1 METTILSNQ
10 QFKVSDWSGGTTT
23 ELFIFPPNASYQERN
38 FVFRLSTALVEIE
51 KSTFTSLPG
60 VTRKIMILDGEIR
73 IDHQN
78 HYAKNLRKFDVD
90 TFEGDWKTTSVGR
103 CTDFNLMTTEKIKV
117 DLTAVVIEENQRLDY
132 QVESGWNWVFI
143 YLYSGQINIH
153 LDHDFFTL
161 NSGILLVIS
170 NEVSCSLQIKGVKK
184 SELVF
189 SKIKR

>member
-10 QFKVSDWSGGTTT
+10 HFKVSDWSGGTTT
-23 ELFIFPPNASYQERN
+23 ELFIFPPDASYQERN
-38 FVFRLSTALVEIE
+38 FVFRLSTARIEIE

-73 IDHQN
+73 INHQN
-78 HYAKNLRKFDVD
+78 HYAKTLRKFDVD

-117 DLTAVVIEENQRLDY
+117 DLTAAVIEENQHLDY
-132 QVESGWNWVFI
+132 PVEAEWNWVFI

-153 LDHDFFTL
+153 LHHDFFTL

-170 NEVSCSLQIKGVKK
+170 NLVSSVLQIKGVKR

>member
-10 QFKVSDWSGGTTT
+10 QFKISDWSGGTTT
-23 ELFIFPPNASYQERN
+23 ELYIFPPDASYQERN
-38 FVFRLSTALVEIE
+38 FVFRLSTAKVEIE
-51 KSTFTSLPG
+51 KSEFTSLPG

-73 IDHQN
+73 INHQN
-78 HYAKNLRKFDVD
+78 HYTKKLSKFDVD

-117 DLTAVVIEENQRLDY
+117 DLTAVVIEKNQSLDY
-132 QVESGWNWVFI
+132 QVEPGWNWVFI

-153 LDHDFFTL
+153 LVHDFFTL

-170 NEVSCSLQIKGVKK
+170 NVVSCALQIKGVKR

>member
-23 ELFIFPPNASYQERN
+23 QLYIFPPDASYQKRN
-38 FVFRLSTALVEIE
+38 FIFRLSTARVEME
-51 KSTFTSLPG
+51 KSEFTSLPG

-73 IDHQN
+73 INHQN

-103 CTDFNLMTTEKIKV
+103 CTDFNLMTTEKISV
-117 DLTAVVIEENQRLDY
+117 DLTAVVIEENQLLDY
-132 QVESGWNWVFI
+132 PVEPGWDWLII
-143 YLYSGQINIH
+143 YLYSGHINMH
-153 LDHDFFTL
+153 LDNDFFDL
-161 NSGILLVIS
+161 GPGNLLVIS
-170 NEVSCSLQIKGVKK
+170 NVTSSALHLKAAKK

-189 SKIKR
+189 SKVKR

>member
-10 QFKVSDWSGGTTT
+10 HFKVSDWSGGTTT
-23 ELFIFPPNASYQERN
+23 QLYIFPPDASYQERN
-38 FVFRLSTALVEIE
+38 FIFRLSTARVEIE

-73 IDHQN
+73 INHQN
-78 HYAKNLRKFDVD
+78 HYAKTLRKFDVD

-103 CTDFNLMTTEKIKV
+103 CTDFNLMTTEKIKA
-117 DLTAVVIEENQRLDY
+117 DLTAVVIEKNQRLDY
-132 QVESGWNWVFI
+132 QVEPGWNWVLI

-170 NEVSCSLQIKGVKK
+170 NVVSCALQIKGVKR

>member
-10 QFKVSDWSGGTTT
+10 HFKVSDWSGGTTT
-23 ELFIFPPNASYQERN
+23 ELFIFPPDASYQERN
-38 FVFRLSTALVEIE
+38 FVFRLSTARIEIE

-78 HYAKNLRKFDVD
+78 HYAKNLYKFDVD

-103 CTDFNLMTTEKIKV
+103 CTDFNLMTTEKIKA
-117 DLTAVVIEENQRLDY
+117 DLTAVVIEKNQRLDY
-132 QVESGWNWVFI
+132 QVEPGWNWVLI
-143 YLYSGQINIH
+143 YLYSGQINIQ
-153 LDHDFFTL
+153 LNHDFLTI

-170 NEVSCSLQIKGVKK
+170 NVVSCLLQIEGVKR

>member
-1 METTILSNQ
+1 METTILNNQ
-10 QFKVSDWSGGTTT
+10 QFKISDWSGGTTT
-23 ELFIFPPNASYQERN
+23 ELYIFPADASYQERN
-38 FVFRLSTALVEIE
+38 FVFRLSTARVEIE
-51 KSTFTSLPG
+51 KSEFTSLPG

-73 IDHQN
+73 INHQN
-78 HYAKNLRKFDVD
+78 HYAKTLRKFDVD

-117 DLTAVVIEENQRLDY
+117 DLTAVVIEENQHLDY
-132 QVESGWNWVFI
+132 PVEAAWNWVFI

-170 NEVSCSLQIKGVKK
+170 NVVSSVLQIKGVKR

>member
-161 NSGILLVIS
+161 NSGITGYK
-170 NEVSCSLQIKGVKK
+170 Q
-184 SELVF
+184 
-189 SKIKR
+189 

>member
-1 METTILSNQ
+1 MQTAILSNQ

-23 ELFIFPPNASYQERN
+23 QLYIFPPDASYQKRN
-38 FVFRLSTALVEIE
+38 FIFRLSTARVEME
-51 KSTFTSLPG
+51 KSEFTSLPG

-73 IDHQN
+73 INHQN

-103 CTDFNLMTTEKIKV
+103 CTDFNLMTTEKISV
-117 DLTAVVIEENQRLDY
+117 DLTAVVIEENQLLDY
-132 QVESGWNWVFI
+132 PVEPGWDWLII
-143 YLYSGQINIH
+143 YLYSGHINMH
-153 LDHDFFTL
+153 LDNDFFDL
-161 NSGILLVIS
+161 GPGNLLVIS
-170 NEVSCSLQIKGVKK
+170 NVTSSALHIKGVKK

>member
-10 QFKVSDWSGGTTT
+10 HFKVSDWSGGTTT
-23 ELFIFPPNASYQERN
+23 ELFIFPPDASYQERN
-38 FVFRLSTALVEIE
+38 FVFRLSTARIEIE

-60 VTRKIMILDGEIR
+60 VTRKIMILYGEIR

-78 HYAKNLRKFDVD
+78 HYAKNLYKFDVD

-103 CTDFNLMTTEKIKV
+103 CTDFNLMTTEKIKA
-117 DLTAVVIEENQRLDY
+117 DLTAVVIEKNQRLDY
-132 QVESGWNWVFI
+132 QVEPGWNWVLI
-143 YLYSGQINIH
+143 YLYSGQINIQ
-153 LDHDFFTL
+153 LNHDFLTI

-170 NEVSCSLQIKGVKK
+170 NVVSCLLQIEGVKR

>member
-23 ELFIFPPNASYQERN
+23 QLYIFPPDASYQKRN
-38 FVFRLSTALVEIE
+38 FIFRLSTARVEME
-51 KSTFTSLPG
+51 KSEFTSLPG

-73 IDHQN
+73 INHHN

-103 CTDFNLMTTEKIKV
+103 CTDFNLMTTEKISV
-117 DLTAVVIEENQRLDY
+117 DLTAVVIEENQLLDY
-132 QVESGWNWVFI
+132 PVEPGWDWLII
-143 YLYSGQINIH
+143 YLYSGHINMH
-153 LDHDFFTL
+153 LDNDFFDL
-161 NSGILLVIS
+161 GPGNLLVIS
-170 NEVSCSLQIKGVKK
+170 NVTSSALHLKAAKK

-189 SKIKR
+189 SKVKR